1 MIKIQPFGPTI
12 GKWKLRD
19 DVFHELLQITDELID
34 NKDTPDINHLLVGH
48 IKGQFEIPVN
58 TLKEKNI
65 LSVFL
70 DSALYYFE
78 NLNQLEPST
87 SYPFLQ
93 ECNVTME
100 QCWVNSMYK
109 HDYQPPHTHSLDLSA
124 IVVLKI
130 PDELKIKKP
139 EDGAITFI
147 NNSMRNPQDAE
158 EGSHVIVPE
167 VKDFYLFP
175 ARLYHTVNPFS
186 CEGERRTISFNIKK
200 TLIYERINPT
210 PNEKFVGVSK

>member
-34 NKDTPDINHLLVGH
+34 NKDTPVCLHPFTHN
-48 IKGQFEIPVN
+48 IKRQFEIPID
-58 TLKEKNI
+58 TLKEKGI

-78 NLNQLEPST
+78 NLNQLESIPA
-87 SYPFLQ
+87 PLQ
-93 ECNVTME
+93 ECSVTMD

-109 HDYQPPHTHSLDLSA
+109 HDYQPPHTHSLDLSS
-124 IVVLKI
+124 IIVLKL
-130 PDELKIKKP
+130 PDELKKP

-186 CEGERRTISFNIKK
+186 CEGERRTISFNVKK
-200 TLIYERINPT
+200 TLIYKE
-210 PNEKFVGVSK
+210 

>member
-19 DVFHELLQITDELID
+19 DVFHKLLQITDELID
-34 NKDTPDINHLLVGH
+34 NKATPVCYHPFAHN
-48 IKGQFEIPVN
+48 IKRQFEIPIN
-58 TLKEKNI
+58 TLKEKGI

-78 NLNQLEPST
+78 NLNQLESSPA
-87 SYPFLQ
+87 PLK
-93 ECNVTME
+93 ECCVTME

-124 IVVLKI
+124 IVVLKL

-139 EDGAITFI
+139 EGDITFI
-147 NNSMRNPQDAE
+147 NSAMRTTQEGE
-158 EGSHVIVPE
+158 EGCHLMQPE

-175 ARLYHTVNPFS
+175 ARLFHTVNPFT
-186 CEGERRTISFNIKK
+186 CEGERRTISFNLKK
-200 TLIYERINPT
+200 NLIYEKT
-210 PNEKFVGVSK
+210 

>member
-78 NLNQLEPST
+78 NLNQLKTPDI
-87 SYPFLQ
+87 PF
-93 ECNVTME
+93 
-100 QCWVNSMYK
+100 
-109 HDYQPPHTHSLDLSA
+109 
-124 IVVLKI
+124 VL
-130 PDELKIKKP
+130 
-139 EDGAITFI
+139 
-147 NNSMRNPQDAE
+147 
-158 EGSHVIVPE
+158 
-167 VKDFYLFP
+167 
-175 ARLYHTVNPFS
+175 
-186 CEGERRTISFNIKK
+186 
-200 TLIYERINPT
+200 
-210 PNEKFVGVSK
+210 

>member
-1 MIKIQPFGPTI
+1 MIHFSFYAGILDGI
-12 GKWKLRD
+12 SR
-19 DVFHELLQITDELID
+19 LI
-34 NKDTPDINHLLVGH
+34 VY
-48 IKGQFEIPVN
+48 EIF
-58 TLKEKNI
+58 I

-109 HDYQPPHTHSLDLSA
+109 HDYQPPHAHSLDLSS
-124 IVVLKI
+124 IIVLKL
-130 PDELKIKKP
+130 PDELKKP
-139 EDGAITFI
+139 PDGTITFI
-147 NNSMRNPQDAE
+147 NNSMRNAQDAE
-158 EGSHVIVPE
+158 EGCHLIFPE

-175 ARLYHTVNPFS
+175 ARLLFK
-186 CEGERRTISFNIKK
+186 I
-200 TLIYERINPT
+200 LRIHNSDHFFYT
-210 PNEKFVGVSK
+210 

>member
-1 MIKIQPFGPTI
+1 MYRSFTKI
-12 GKWKLRD
+12 
-19 DVFHELLQITDELID
+19 
-34 NKDTPDINHLLVGH
+34 
-48 IKGQFEIPVN
+48 
-58 TLKEKNI
+58 
-65 LSVFL
+65 
-70 DSALYYFE
+70 YYFE
-78 NLNQLEPST
+78 NLNQIESSPAQLK
-87 SYPFLQ
+87 
-93 ECNVTME
+93 ECSVTME

-200 TLIYERINPT
+200 TLIYKE
-210 PNEKFVGVSK
+210 

>member
-19 DVFHELLQITDELID
+19 DVFHKLLQITDELVD

-78 NLNQLEPST
+78 NLNQLESSPA
-87 SYPFLQ
+87 PLK
-93 ECNVTME
+93 ECSVTMD

-124 IVVLKI
+124 IVVLKL
-130 PDELKIKKP
+130 PDELKIKKS

-158 EGSHVIVPE
+158 EGSHIIVPE

-175 ARLYHTVNPFS
+175 ARLYHAVNPFS
-186 CEGERRTISFNIKK
+186 CEGERRTISFNVKK
-200 TLIYERINPT
+200 TLIYKE
-210 PNEKFVGVSK
+210 